1 MGERM
6 SPLEHLQTRK
16 RAKMTIHAELLL
28 NLIQSMGEPHVMRV
42 IDNGIELGIAT
53 MMTLHKALM
62 WLKTH
67 GYIVID
73 HNEGDRRSKFC
84 KLTIK
89 GKKYLS

>member
-1 MGERM
+1 
-6 SPLEHLQTRK
+6 
-16 RAKMTIHAELLL
+16 
-28 NLIQSMGEPHVMRV
+28 MRV

-53 MMTLHKALM
+53 MMTLHTALM

-84 KLTIK
+84 KLTMK